1 MSRRRKK
8 EQLVEP
14 DLPITPMLDM
24 SFQLLAF
31 FVLTFRPMP
40 QEAQLPLALPKIEG
54 GGAANAL
61 SLPTAEEEELIV
73 QVYAL
78 DNGNV
83 AGIDAAPKTGSF
95 KIGDDTSALFKYLKD
110 KASQAQA
117 AGAKVPKLRLEIGE
131 KLNYQFVIKMLDE
144 GKRAGFTEISPGLL
158 NAGGQGTKK

>member
-1 MSRRRKK
+1 MSRRRKHEK
-8 EQLVEP
+8 QVEP

-54 GGAANAL
+54 GGAAQAF
-61 SLPTAEEEELIV
+61 SLPSAEDEELVV
-73 QVYAL
+73 QVYAN
-78 DNGNV
+78 DNGAV
-83 AGIDAAPKTGSF
+83 TTIDAAPKTGTV
-95 KIGDDTSALFKYLKD
+95 KIGDDTSALFKYLKE
-110 KASQAQA
+110 KAAQAQA
-117 AGAKVPKLRLEIGE
+117 SGQKIPKLRLEMAE
-131 KLNYQFVIKMLDE
+131 RLNYQFVIKMLDE